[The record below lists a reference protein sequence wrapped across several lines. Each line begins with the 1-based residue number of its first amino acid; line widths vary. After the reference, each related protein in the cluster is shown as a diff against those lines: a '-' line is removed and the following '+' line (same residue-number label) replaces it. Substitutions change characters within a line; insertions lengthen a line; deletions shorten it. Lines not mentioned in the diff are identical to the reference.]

1 VARHR
6 RAPVRH
12 TVLRLRG
19 RARGGPLSPVPS
31 AQAPPPAEH
40 DEGTE
45 QLLSAT
51 LEAIDEKLGADPVVL
66 EMTEL
71 LGVVDLFVVTS
82 GRSDRQV
89 RTITEEVERVS
100 KLRCGRGPI
109 RVEGLSD
116 ARWVLLDF
124 GDVVVHVFDEET
136 RSYYDLEHLWSA
148 APRRTR
154 ANPLGGERR

>member
-1 VARHR
+1 
-6 RAPVRH
+6 
-12 TVLRLRG
+12 L
-19 RARGGPLSPVPS
+19 GG
-31 AQAPPPAEH
+31 
-40 DEGTE
+40 
-45 QLLSAT
+45 
-51 LEAIDEKLGADPVVL
+51 DPIVL

-89 RTITEEVERVS
+89 RTITEEVERVA

-109 RVEGLSD
+109 RVEGLAD

-136 RSYYDLEHLWSA
+136 RAYYDLEHLWSA
-148 APRRTR
+148 APRREVPPPVR
-154 ANPLGGERR
+154 GERA